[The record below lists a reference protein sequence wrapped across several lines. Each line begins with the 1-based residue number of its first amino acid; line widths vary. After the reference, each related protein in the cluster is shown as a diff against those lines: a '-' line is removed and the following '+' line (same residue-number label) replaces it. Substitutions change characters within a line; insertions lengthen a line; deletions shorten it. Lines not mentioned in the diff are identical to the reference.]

1 MMPAATSAASPSG
14 SPAFAAP
21 ITDRG
26 PTALAPIE
34 QPTIDR
40 YLDALIHDWSK
51 TLTMLGITLVPLFF
65 VLDVFMMP
73 RDLLPRFGIYRLT
86 CVVIIVAQHMFIR
99 LTRPSPR
106 SFLHGYFFM
115 LVVSFMIAL
124 MTTDLGG
131 FNSTYYAG
139 LNLVLIAVNLL
150 LPWKPIHSA
159 INSLITILM
168 YVGLNLVIHQE
179 QPTHGQILINN
190 LYFLTSTGIISTS
203 INYVKQKLI
212 VQEFHLRTD
221 LKAARDALWGEME
234 VAKHIQT
241 ALLPRMHEVP
251 GYKVA
256 ATMLPADEVG
266 GDYYDI
272 IETAHGETWL
282 CVGDVS
288 GHGVESGLIMMMTQ
302 TSIFTVVD
310 RDAGLK
316 PSEVLGSVNAVLKKN
331 ISRLG
336 ADRYVTCM
344 AIKLE
349 PEAMTFAGKHQ
360 DVLIYRARTG
370 TAEWITMDGVWLGIV
385 DDIRGLLTDD
395 RCPIEVGDVILLF
408 TDGVTEAMN
417 ARRELFGEERLRQ
430 SLMRVASQDVDQIVN
445 TVVKDVRAFMHKQ
458 KDDLTVVAVK
468 RVGTPAR
475 AVAAA

>member
-1 MMPAATSAASPSG
+1 MNAASTMAGRPSQNPAQA
-14 SPAFAAP
+14 SPQAS
-21 ITDRG
+21 T
-26 PTALAPIE
+26 LAPIE

-40 YLDALIHDWSK
+40 YLDALTHDWSK
-51 TLTMLGITLVPLFF
+51 TLTLLGITLVPLFF

-73 RDLLPRFGIYRLT
+73 GELLPRFGIYRLT
-86 CVVIIVAQHMFIR
+86 CVLIIIAQHMVIR
-99 LTRPSPR
+99 FTRPNR
-106 SFLHGYFFM
+106 WSFLHGYFFM
-115 LVVSFMIAL
+115 LVVGFMIAL

-150 LPWKPIHSA
+150 LPWRPIHSA

-168 YVGLNLVIHQE
+168 YVGVNL
-179 QPTHGQILINN
+179 LISNNEAIRSQFVLNN
-190 LYFLTSTGIISTS
+190 LYFLSATGIISTS
-203 INYVKQKLI
+203 INWVKQKLI
-212 VQEFHLRTD
+212 VQEFHLRSD

-241 ALLPRMHEVP
+241 ALLPKLHEVP

-282 CVGDVS
+282 CIGDVS

-302 TSIFTVVD
+302 TSIFTTVN
-310 RDAGLK
+310 RAPGLL
-316 PSEVLGSVNAVLKKN
+316 PSEVLTSVNAILKKN

-336 ADRYVTCM
+336 ADRYMTCM
-344 AIKLE
+344 ALKMSSEGI
-349 PEAMTFAGKHQ
+349 TYSGKHQ

-370 TAEWITMDGVWLGIV
+370 TTEWVTMDGVWLGIV
-385 DDIRGLLTDD
+385 DDISGMLTDD
-395 RCPIEVGDVILLF
+395 TRAIEEGDVILLF

-417 ARRELFGEERLRQ
+417 PSRELFGEERLRQ
-430 SLMRVASQDVDQIVN
+430 SLAKSARLEVDEIVSGII
-445 TVVKDVRAFMHKQ
+445 KDVWAFMHKQ
-458 KDDLTVVAVK
+458 KDDVTVVAVK
-468 RVGTPAR
+468 KVGPSVKSLA
-475 AVAAA
+475 